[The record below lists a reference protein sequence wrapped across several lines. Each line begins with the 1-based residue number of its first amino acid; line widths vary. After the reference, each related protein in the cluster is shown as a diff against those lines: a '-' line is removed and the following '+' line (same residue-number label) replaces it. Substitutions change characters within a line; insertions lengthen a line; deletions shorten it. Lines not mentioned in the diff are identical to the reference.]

1 MKVGCVHTTYDIL
14 FIAALEY
21 DKIRQQS
28 FATVCIHLRRLFHS
42 LEESISI
49 FLVLQTVCQSV
60 TNHSKRT
67 TNVCSVG
74 FSFYSFCKSLNS
86 SHISYFRYVF
96 TFFLLGCGLPGS
108 GFDMDVKHGLEQE
121 DQQPVFNCDRSF
133 RLLIA
138 SQFDIPRKKGYCLLL
153 QAIKCQT

>member
-1 MKVGCVHTTYDIL
+1 MLQLKIL
-14 FIAALEY
+14 QQNVIYEQ
-21 DKIRQQS
+21 KIVFCHS
-28 FATVCIHLRRLFHS
+28 VKHLRLFHS

-96 TFFLLGCGLPGS
+96 TFFAGVRITRIRFWHGCKTWFGIAGASTTFLIAIDLL
-108 GFDMDVKHGLEQE
+108 V
-121 DQQPVFNCDRSF
+121 
-133 RLLIA
+133 LIA